1 MAFIPVDNTK
11 GITPR
16 FPVEVAH
23 MSSIT
28 LLGTG
33 TCQIEYE
40 QRASSVLLQLDG
52 TLVLFDCGHGIVQR
66 LLEVGVQHNEL
77 NYVVVS
83 HFHPDHVSDL
93 IPFLH
98 AGAWSR
104 RNPRTTDLHIY
115 GPTGIQKLIDG
126 YMNIFGASSLRQPSY
141 EIFVHEVIGEQLS
154 IGRYDFDFIS
164 LPPAG
169 NHGLRFTWQGRQYA
183 ITGDSNF
190 HDEEIAFLRDVE
202 LAIIDS
208 GHIEDAEIV
217 ELAAASQ
224 AKTIVCSH
232 LYREIDAQHLQRLAE
247 KAGYEGTIIVGRDL
261 MIFVL

>member
-1 MAFIPVDNTK
+1 
-11 GITPR
+11 
-16 FPVEVAH
+16 
-23 MSSIT
+23 MSNIT

-40 QRASSVLLQLDG
+40 RRASSVLIQLDG
-52 TLVLFDCGHGIVQR
+52 MPVLFDCGHGVVQR

-77 NYVVVS
+77 NHIIVS

-93 IPFLH
+93 LPLLH

-104 RNPRTTDLHIY
+104 RNPRTTDMHIY
-115 GPTGIQKLIDG
+115 GPAGIKQLIDG
-126 YMNIFGASSLRQPSY
+126 FKNIVGVSALQQPTY
-141 EIFVHEVIGEQLS
+141 VVFVHEVDGERFS
-154 IGRYDFDFIS
+154 IGPYDFDFIS

-169 NHGLRFTWQGRQYA
+169 NHGLRFVWRGKRYA

-190 HDEEIAFLRDVE
+190 HEHEIAFLNQVD

-208 GHIEDAEIV
+208 GHLEDDEIV
-217 ELAAASQ
+217 QLAVASQ

-232 LYREIDAQHLQRLAE
+232 LYREIDAPELQALAE
-247 KAGYEGTIIVGRDL
+247 KAGYVGTILVGRDL
-261 MIFVL
+261 MSFVL

>member
-1 MAFIPVDNTK
+1 
-11 GITPR
+11 
-16 FPVEVAH
+16 
-23 MSSIT
+23 MSYIT

-33 TCQIEYE
+33 TCQIEHE
-40 QRASSVLLQLDG
+40 RRASSVFILLDNMP
-52 TLVLFDCGHGIVQR
+52 VLFDCGHGVVQQ

-77 NYVVVS
+77 NHIVVS

-115 GPTGIQKLIDG
+115 GPPGIQKLIDG
-126 YMNIFGASSLRQPSY
+126 FKNIFGVSTLQQPTY
-141 EIFVHEVIGEQLS
+141 VVLVHEVDREQFPIGQ
-154 IGRYDFDFIS
+154 YDFDFIS

-169 NHGLRFTWQGRQYA
+169 NHGLRFAWRGKRYA

-190 HDEEIAFLRDVE
+190 HEHEIAFLNKVD

-208 GHIEDAEIV
+208 GHLEDDAIV
-217 ELAAASQ
+217 QLAVASQ

-232 LYREIDAQHLQRLAE
+232 LYREINAPNLQMLAE
-247 KAGYEGTIIVGRDL
+247 KAGYEGTILVGRDL
-261 MIFVL
+261 MSFVL